1 MSQLEN
7 LNENT
12 PATES
17 GANDSESSPKQLR
30 SHEETKRMIVASA
43 AKVFSQR
50 GYTAGTTKE
59 IAAELQMSQPA
70 VYHYIGSKALLLD
83 EIALLVAGDFLK
95 SLDTALAES
104 DNPNIRL
111 RNVVR
116 RFTEALLRNQFA
128 CMVFWRERHSFS
140 EDLRTTIA
148 SQEREFMKTVTG
160 LVADLQKT
168 GHLDADVSSE
178 VLAQAIIGMPAW
190 SYQWYRPNRHPDPH
204 QLADV
209 YCDLVGLP

>member
-178 VLAQAIIGMPAW
+178 LLAQAIIGMPAW